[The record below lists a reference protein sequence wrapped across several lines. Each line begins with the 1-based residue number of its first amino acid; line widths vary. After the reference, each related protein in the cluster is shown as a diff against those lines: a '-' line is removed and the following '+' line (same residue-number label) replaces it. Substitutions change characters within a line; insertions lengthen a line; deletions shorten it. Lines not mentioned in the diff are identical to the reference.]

1 MPPVVPT
8 IRPQVA
14 AAGPQRI
21 RQNPDA
27 PIEAF
32 GGQSAD
38 NFNRQNNA
46 LGGLVN
52 TVSRIYEV
60 EQGKAD
66 DARTKEAYASLVDAK
81 NELYWG
87 KQGAV
92 NRKGA
97 DAADVTTTYG
107 EQFKKTA
114 DEIRKNLSN
123 DSQRGAFDEMY
134 RKEDTE
140 FNGMLLR
147 HASTENQNYQ
157 RQTTEAVVASSMN
170 DAVQNY
176 ALPNKVEE
184 SVQLQ
189 RNALGSYLAQNGA
202 DEKTIQLEVGKAV
215 SNTYASVIGR
225 MLSLGE
231 DKKASEYFA
240 QVKGNIESGET
251 LTRLEKALEE
261 GSIRGESQRQT
272 QMIVGK
278 SKDMSQAIAE
288 ARKIDDPKLQDEVV
302 RRVKDEYA
310 LKESAQRQGQEQLFE
325 GVMAGIEQNPSK
337 DAIAPQ
343 TWLAMTPQQR
353 VAAETRIRQVR
364 EGIQPVTEWTK
375 YYDVKELAQNAA
387 TRDQFLKMDLMELR
401 PKMADVEFKELV
413 NIQAGLRKGDAKTQK
428 LMDGYRSDDQ
438 VVNSVILSMGMNPKP
453 RSVGE
458 QNRIAS
464 FKRAVDDKVQAYQLQ
479 TGKKVTN
486 TELQGIADELAVQ
499 VVTERGMLW
508 DTKKRVYEL
517 APGEAFELADVRS
530 VPSSEVLKIQQ
541 ALRNKGKPISDEAV
555 VNVYRQKIL
564 GAKTGAIK

>member
-8 IRPQVA
+8 IKPQVA
-14 AAGPQRI
+14 AAAPQRI
-21 RQNPDA
+21 RESTDA

-32 GGQSAD
+32 GGQSSD
-38 NFNRQNNA
+38 NFNRQNAA

-147 HASTENQNYQ
+147 HASTENQSYQ
-157 RQTTEAVVASSMN
+157 RQTTEAVIASSMN

-261 GSIRGESQRQT
+261 GSIRGESQRRSDE
-272 QMIVGK
+272 IFAK
-278 SKDMSQAIAE
+278 APDMVKALAMAKE
-288 ARKIDDPKLQDEVV
+288 IDDPKLRDETT
-302 RRVKDEYA
+302 RRLKDEFA
-310 LKESAQRQGQEQLFE
+310 TQEVAKRQSKEQLFE
-325 GVMAGIEQNPSK
+325 GVMTGIETNPIK
-337 DAIAPQ
+337 PDPV
-343 TWLAMTPQQR
+343 TWEALSPQQR

-364 EGIQPVTEWTK
+364 EGIQPVTNWTK
-375 YYDVKELAQNAA
+375 YTDLKELAYNQS
-387 TRDQFLKMDLMELR
+387 TQQQFLEIDLNELR
-401 PKMADVEFKELV
+401 PVMADAEYKELV
-413 NIQAGLRKGDAKTQK
+413 NIKAGLRKGDPNTKKQ
-428 LMDGYRSDDQ
+428 LDGYRSDDQ
-438 VVNSVILSMGMNPKP
+438 VINAVILSMGMNPKP
-453 RSVGE
+453 RSAGE

-541 ALRNKGKPISDEAV
+541 ALRNKGKPVSDEAV

-564 GAKTGAIK
+564 GAKNGAIK